1 MITINFCAVS
11 FFNLLVLKGE
21 WLQGQLSFLEPVIP
35 FGWEYIPISIVGLM
49 IIMPIIMGII
59 VPAIERRH
67 TGGALTC
74 NDRQALIRKEQ
85 GAAAE
90 MAKEKA
96 RAYAHRAKGGGL
108 ENSDIRLGKR
118 IKAWRLDNP
127 NKLPDETML
136 EELIIARNMKKA
148 GNFEMAAVILEK
160 YRFWE
165 GAGRMRRLDDQKVVK
180 HITVDMNELIDQVG
194 TTGLTIPYKC
204 RSCGATIAIDK
215 DSNKEG
221 LKFCS
226 YCGTAYNI
234 EAMVRVIQHA
244 LELDSAHPGRWG
256 RMHHD
261 YIQEQV

>member
-1 MITINFCAVS
+1 MITINFCAVP

-85 GAAAE
+85 EAAVETAK
-90 MAKEKA
+90 AKEEAK
-96 RAYAHRAKGGGL
+96 AYAHMAKVEGL
-108 ENSDIRLGKR
+108 ENSDPWLGKLIR
-118 IKAWRLDNP
+118 VWRLDNP
-127 NKLPDETML
+127 SKLPDETML
-136 EELIIARNMKKA
+136 EELIMARNMEKA
-148 GNFEMAAVILEK
+148 GNFEKAAVILEK

-165 GAGRMRRLDDQKVVK
+165 EAGRMRRLDDQKVIK

-194 TTGLTIPYKC
+194 TKGLAIPYKC
-204 RSCGATIAIDK
+204 QSCGATITIDK
-215 DSNKEG
+215 DSNKED
-221 LKFCS
+221 S
-226 YCGTAYNI
+226 SSAPTAAQRTTSRTWSGSSSMRWSKAPAY
-234 EAMVRVIQHA
+234 
-244 LELDSAHPGRWG
+244 LGR
-256 RMHHD
+256 
-261 YIQEQV
+261 